1 MTYLYPEGA
10 MTKSRILSDLCEGMS
25 LDQLLKQDPESPRRD
40 FHFDKTLLLSHTE
53 DFNIIVKKVD
63 TFFTMNHCIDPWV
76 YIVAQINK
84 TTFIDGAKI
93 KVKDGEIRV
102 SNDTLD
108 AGFNNEGKLTKL
120 YKGDVKPDPYYSR
133 LEDIYIKGC
142 SQQLYN
148 VLKLT
153 FK

>member
-1 MTYLYPEGA
+1 MSKA
-10 MTKSRILSDLCEGMS
+10 RMLSNLCEEMT
-25 LDQLLKQDPESPRRD
+25 LDQLLKQEPELPRRD
-40 FHFDKTLLLSHTE
+40 FHFDKSLILGKTD

-76 YIVAQINK
+76 YIIAQVNK

-93 KVKDGEIRV
+93 RIKEGEIRV
-102 SNDTLD
+102 SNETLD
-108 AGFNNEGKLTKL
+108 AGFNSEGKLTKL
-120 YKGDVKPDPYYSR
+120 YKGDVKPDPYYAR

-153 FK
+153 FM